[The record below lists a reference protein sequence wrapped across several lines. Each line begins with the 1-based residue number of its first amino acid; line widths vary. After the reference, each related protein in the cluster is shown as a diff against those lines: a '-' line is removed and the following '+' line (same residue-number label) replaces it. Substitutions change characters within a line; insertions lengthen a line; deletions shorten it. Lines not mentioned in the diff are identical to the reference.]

1 MGVPEEI
8 RAVERPKNTVVLNT
22 GRVGPKQYPVR
33 ERIGVKYIQHGN
45 PQPINGKVIGHIVG
59 NKFVPIKQRPAIN
72 GPDSLSFGSSALVF
86 SVIGDVEEDLYAEMD
101 VKDAQTLLAA
111 AMLRIIKPEIV
122 LHRYSTYYNLTYV
135 RNYYPGLGLS
145 AGVIE
150 DLERR
155 LGEDDQLRSRIFAR
169 RFSRVLKYH
178 KVVID
183 GTLKQDTSS
192 VNSLSAYSYKARIK
206 GCRDISVLYAY
217 DVDTQE
223 PICSQVF
230 PGNSID
236 AVSYREF
243 IKTNHI
249 TRGLILADKG
259 FPPSKIE
266 KELKENKD
274 LHYLSPIKLNDKRI
288 AKYNMLEPEEIV
300 NGIGKAI
307 TCKKQALPNG
317 KFLYSF
323 RDVGLAGS
331 QDVHYIERASK
342 KGSYD
347 ICEYQKVRDRFGI
360 IIFES
365 DQDLDPADVYRCYDS
380 RWEIELVFRYYKSDV
395 SLDKTG
401 AQADFEVIGS
411 EFINFIVTTLT
422 CRIIRKMSQCGILD
436 KLSYKTV
443 MDDLFSAFRKAGH
456 DKDAVE
462 KDEYWVHTL
471 PKAMEAMV
479 ALGLAKPIINDQDI
493 KDESSRKGDDQKSKQ
508 IDKNNNKVKT
518 KEQCDNKM
526 VTTLSDE
533 SQNSSTAKNTKP
545 TNDTSAPKRRY
556 IGPADPD
563 FVGPRLSRGR
573 RPKQCSNVEIS

>member
-33 ERIGVKYIQHGN
+33 ERNGVTYIHHGN

-59 NKFVPIKQRPAIN
+59 NKFVPIKQRPAID

-86 SVIGDVEEDLYAEMD
+86 SVIGDVEDDLYAEMD
-101 VKDAQTLLAA
+101 VRDAQTLLAA
-111 AMLRIIKPEIV
+111 AMLRIIKPGIV

-135 RNYYPGLGLS
+135 RSYYPGLGLS
-145 AGVIE
+145 ASSIE
-150 DLERR
+150 DLEKR
-155 LGEDDQLRSRIFAR
+155 LGEDDQLRSRIFER
-169 RFSRVLKYH
+169 RFNRVLKHH

-183 GTLKQDTSS
+183 GTLKQDTST

-243 IKTNHI
+243 IKTNNI
-249 TRGLILADKG
+249 TKGLILTDKG

-288 AKYNMLEPEEIV
+288 AKYKMLDPEEIV
-300 NGIGKAI
+300 KGIGKAI

-342 KGSYD
+342 NGSYD
-347 ICEYQKVRDRFGI
+347 ICDYQKVKDRFGI
-360 IIFES
+360 IVFES

-380 RWEIELVFRYYKSDV
+380 RWEIELVFKYYKSDV

-411 EFINFIVTTLT
+411 EFINFIVTILT
-422 CRIIRKMSQCGILD
+422 CRIIRKMSQCGVLD
-436 KLSYKTV
+436 KLSYKMV
-443 MDDLFSAFRKAGH
+443 MDDLFTAFRKTGH
-456 DKDAVE
+456 GKDAVE

-471 PKAMEAMV
+471 PKAMEVMV
-479 ALGLAKPIINDQDI
+479 ALGLAKPIIVDEESQRKADEQKPKQTSKNDDKVTTKREQRDKRN
-493 KDESSRKGDDQKSKQ
+493 KDVTVLS
-508 IDKNNNKVKT
+508 DKNQKP
-518 KEQCDNKM
+518 
-526 VTTLSDE
+526 
-533 SQNSSTAKNTKP
+533 SSTKNTKS
-545 TNDTSAPKRRY
+545 TTDGASPKRRY

-563 FVGPRLSRGR
+563 FVGPRQRRGR
-573 RPKQCSNVEIS
+573 KPKQRNNVETV

>member
-1 MGVPEEI
+1 MGVPEEV

-22 GRVGPKQYPVR
+22 GRIGPKQYPVR
-33 ERIGVKYIQHGN
+33 ERLGVTYIPNGN
-45 PQPINGKVIGHIVG
+45 PQPRNGRVIGHIVG
-59 NKFVPIKQRPAIN
+59 NKFIPKQPRPAIN
-72 GPDSLSFGSSALVF
+72 GPDSLSYGSSALVF
-86 SVIGDVEEDLYAEMD
+86 SVIGDLEEDIYAEMD
-101 VKDAQTLLAA
+101 IKDGQTLLAA
-111 AMLRIIKPEIV
+111 SMLRVIKPGIV
-122 LHRYSTYYNLTYV
+122 LNRYSTYYNMTYISQ
-135 RNYYPGLGLS
+135 YYPGLGFS
-145 AGVIE
+145 AGVVE
-150 DLERR
+150 DLEKR
-155 LGEDDQLRSRIFAR
+155 LGEDGELRRRIFER
-169 RFSRVLKYH
+169 RFARVLRDH

-192 VNSLSAYSYKARIK
+192 VNSLSAYSHKARIK

-236 AVSYREF
+236 AVSYSEF

-274 LHYLSPIKLNDKRI
+274 LHYLTPIKLNDKRI
-288 AKYNMLEPEEIV
+288 AKYKMLEPEEV
-300 NGIGKAI
+300 VTGIGKAL
-307 TCKKQALPNG
+307 TCKKVTLSNG

-323 RDVGLAGS
+323 RDIGLAGS
-331 QDVHYIERASK
+331 QDVHYIERAVK

-347 ICEYQKVRDRFGI
+347 ICDYQKVKDRFGVI
-360 IIFES
+360 VFES

-395 SLDKTG
+395 DLDKTG

-422 CRIIRKMSQCGILD
+422 CRIIKKMSKCGVLD

-443 MDDLFSAFRKAGH
+443 MDDLFSAFRKIGH
-456 DKDAVE
+456 SNDAVE

-471 PKAMEAMV
+471 PKAMKELV
-479 ALGLAKPIINDQDI
+479 ALELAKPIIVDDNCLSEGGEQKPKSTNQKNNKII
-493 KDESSRKGDDQKSKQ
+493 KDQGNKEDIISSDTESN
-508 IDKNNNKVKT
+508 I
-518 KEQCDNKM
+518 CI
-526 VTTLSDE
+526 
-533 SQNSSTAKNTKP
+533 AKNAELASGRSTQK
-545 TNDTSAPKRRY
+545 KRY
-556 IGPADPD
+556 IGPSNPD
-563 FVGPRLSRGR
+563 FVGPRLRRGR
-573 RPKQCSNVEIS
+573 RPKQHSDIKS